1 MFACFFVTL
10 FVSVYLFVCLFFICY
25 YCHIYLRQGSGKH
38 HMADYL
44 PPDILN
50 QFLKNAEAVSK
61 GESSSSLNKDKA
73 DDKKITDSNIGYQLL
88 SKSGWIE
95 GSGLGAT
102 GSGIIQ
108 PVSATGS
115 SNSIK
120 VGSTIGTSS
129 SSSSSNIL
137 NRPSVEGSGI
147 GIHATHEVQ
156 ANDNEFDQYR
166 KRMMLAYRFRP
177 NPLNN
182 PRRDYY

>member
-1 MFACFFVTL
+1 
-10 FVSVYLFVCLFFICY
+10 
-25 YCHIYLRQGSGKH
+25 
-38 HMADYL
+38 MADYL

-108 PVSATGS
+108 PLSATGS
-115 SNSIK
+115 SNSNK
-120 VGSTIGTSS
+120 VGGTIGTSS
-129 SSSSSNIL
+129 SSSSSSSCSSSNIL

>member
-1 MFACFFVTL
+1 
-10 FVSVYLFVCLFFICY
+10 
-25 YCHIYLRQGSGKH
+25 
-38 HMADYL
+38 MADFL

-61 GESSSSLNKDKA
+61 GETTTQQNKDKF
-73 DDKKITDSNIGYQLL
+73 DDKKLTDSNIGYQLL
-88 SKSGWIE
+88 SKSGWKE

-108 PVSATGS
+108 PLSATGS
-115 SNSIK
+115 NAAYHTNSSGNI
-120 VGSTIGTSS
+120 VSSSGSSTIGDVTDNSK
-129 SSSSSNIL
+129 NVVL

-147 GIHATHEVQ
+147 GVHATHDVQ
-156 ANDNEFDQYR
+156 INDDEFDQYR

>member
-1 MFACFFVTL
+1 
-10 FVSVYLFVCLFFICY
+10 
-25 YCHIYLRQGSGKH
+25 
-38 HMADYL
+38 MADYL

-61 GESSSSLNKDKA
+61 GESSTTLNKDKA

-108 PVSATGS
+108 PLSATGS
-115 SNSIK
+115 NIAYQH
-120 VGSTIGTSS
+120 TTSS
-129 SSSSSNIL
+129 SSSSSSNSNNIGGANSNSNSSSGGGGSINSVL

-147 GIHATHEVQ
+147 GVHATHEVQ

>member
-1 MFACFFVTL
+1 
-10 FVSVYLFVCLFFICY
+10 
-25 YCHIYLRQGSGKH
+25 
-38 HMADYL
+38 MADYL

-61 GESSSSLNKDKA
+61 GESSTALNKDKA

-108 PVSATGS
+108 PLSATGS
-115 SNSIK
+115 NIAYQH
-120 VGSTIGTSS
+120 TSS
-129 SSSSSNIL
+129 SSSSNNIGGANSNSSSGGGGSSNSVL

-147 GIHATHEVQ
+147 GVHATHEVQ